1 MKKILSVALLA
12 ILFSTSCK
20 KDTLRGSGSI
30 ITQDRNVNS
39 FNTISTFGSAKIFI
53 SYAPQIS
60 VQVKGYQ
67 NLVSE
72 YETKVTGNTLSLQ
85 YRDNVNIQND
95 NIEVYITMPGF
106 VGLNSNGSSTI
117 NATGAYDDA
126 DNLSINI
133 AGNAEINIEQMNVKN
148 YTIESDGSGEISSL
162 GVNANEAKV
171 HLNGSGFVTLSVQ
184 NSLDVHISGSGKV
197 SYKGDP
203 PNITT
208 NISGSG
214 SLIKL

>member
-12 ILFSTSCK
+12 ILFTTSCK

-30 ITQDRNVNS
+30 ITQDRNVSS
-39 FNTISTFGSAKIFI
+39 FNAISTFGSAKIFI

-117 NATGAYDDA
+117 NATGVYDDA
-126 DNLSINI
+126 DNLSISI
-133 AGNAEINIEQMNVKN
+133 AGNAEINIEKMNVKN
-148 YTIESDGSGEISSL
+148 YTIESDGNGEISSL